1 MAFYPAHCD
10 NNCKGCEKNTC
21 GWCIWKDRATP
32 EYRSESFANQY
43 KVEGK
48 GKPIFEGWKI
58 SEQQVKL

>member
-32 EYRSESFANQY
+32 EYKTAAFKTNSKDYEPIYNLLHPRANKEST
-43 KVEGK
+43 
-48 GKPIFEGWKI
+48 
-58 SEQQVKL
+58 

>member
-10 NNCKGCEKNTC
+10 NNCNSCEKNHC

-32 EYRSESFANQY
+32 KYQTESFTAQN

-48 GKPIFEGWKI
+48 GRLIFEGWKR
-58 SEQQVKL
+58 